1 MAGEI
6 NGTSCLVQ
14 KDGADIVGQGD
25 FTITFNGQPIDIS
38 NKSHGDWRTLMDGE
52 LSGKGWDLSGT
63 ITYNTDSVAQAVR
76 NDAVDGTQGAYTFT
90 WTQGSGTSEAISGA
104 FLPSGLSDS
113 APMGDRVTTSI
124 TFLSSGSVN
133 HTEYSA

>member
-14 KDGADIVGQGD
+14 KNGSDIVGQGD

-38 NKSHGDWRTLMDGE
+38 NKSHG
-52 LSGKGWDLSGT
+52 DLSGT

-90 WTQGSGTSEAISGA
+90 WTQGSGTSEAISGT